1 MYRDVRRIRKHEIKL
16 RLDDREYALLSAFA
30 DFTGGQLAVISREML
45 LEQARS
51 TLDGQSGRS
60 GSGVEVAFAGR

>member
-16 RLDDREYALLSAFA
+16 RLDDREYALLNAFA

-51 TLDGQSGRS
+51 TLGGQSGRS